1 MGSKGF
7 DDRVKRNCNPS
18 VSQLFCVNNIGAVR
32 FEGEEDELVLWQDLA
47 TLKLCGE
54 NCSQVLHTVSGNIHA
69 VFTGDNDV
77 AAVAD
82 FQFRILD
89 SFGREVCTRRIR
101 YAAELP
107 DEENT
112 EIIFPF
118 TFTCCDELRGCDS
131 RQQFR
136 LQADL
141 LDERL
146 ALNNDVWIQDLD
158 WSAIV
163 WEADRRF

>member
-1 MGSKGF
+1 MGGKSY
-7 DDRVKRNCNPS
+7 DDRPKRVCNPTA
-18 VSQLFCVNNIGAVR
+18 SQLFCVNNVGAVR
-32 FEGEEDELVLWQDLA
+32 FEGDEDELVLWQDLA

-54 NCSQVLHTVSGNIHA
+54 NCAQVLHTVSGNIHA
-69 VFTGDNDV
+69 IFTGVADT

-107 DEENT
+107 SEENT

-118 TFTCCDELRGCDS
+118 TFTCCDELRGCEAW
-131 RQQFR
+131 QQFR

-146 ALNNDVWIQDLD
+146 ALNNDVWVQDLD

-163 WEADRRF
+163 WESDRRF